1 MNKFKNKINKDKKY
15 FGAQDAMN
23 LIDKTYNSS
32 NYPIIEKTQNAYVMP
47 LSMKRDVDAIDSTKF
62 YSEINNNSK

>member
-1 MNKFKNKINKDKKY
+1 
-15 FGAQDAMN
+15 MN